1 MNLAVVVIPLN
12 HSSHSITTTNRLQT
26 NNIQKR
32 YPQGSGSRRIGLD
45 SSKSLP
51 PCYRPA
57 HDSVKKEKKIDLIL
71 PAHLKPIYA
80 DPFHFEN
87 AISNLVDNAIKY
99 GGNEIRICLDQSG
112 MNKVRIYDNGG
123 NISSE
128 QKERVF
134 EQFYRIPKGDLHDVK
149 GFGIGLYYVKKILEK
164 HEGKIELEIGK
175 QSTTFITFWP

>member
-1 MNLAVVVIPLN
+1 
-12 HSSHSITTTNRLQT
+12 
-26 NNIQKR
+26 
-32 YPQGSGSRRIGLD
+32 
-45 SSKSLP
+45 
-51 PCYRPA
+51 
-57 HDSVKKEKKIDLIL
+57 
-71 PAHLKPIYA
+71 
-80 DPFHFEN
+80 
-87 AISNLVDNAIKY
+87 
-99 GGNEIRICLDQSG
+99 